1 MTAVTLPR
9 PEVFSTEAAGPERVE
24 AWEAH
29 NAAQLIAL
37 RCDVPCSA
45 EFEAAEVNLG
55 LTMAHLA
62 RVSGSKHRVI
72 RTRDLIESDPAH
84 AYAVYATLRGSA
96 TVEYS
101 GHRRVLRP
109 GQVMVCDADLPIA
122 RGFVHGLE
130 ELAIR
135 VPREL
140 VHTITGLDL
149 LAEPLVFDTHADGHA
164 RALMH
169 MLGTALDAG
178 IPVPPDERGLIE
190 LVSVLAAGPRT
201 GSALRHRVAAR
212 TYIAQRLHDPSLSA
226 AGVAAAVGL
235 SERTLSRVF
244 AASGMS
250 VPQQILARRL
260 DVAYAL
266 LRARP
271 ELTAA
276 AAAARCGF
284 WSYGYFSQTF
294 QRRFGATAG
303 EVRRLAHG
311 SSV

>member
-1 MTAVTLPR
+1 MTAATLPR
-9 PEVFSTEAAGPERVE
+9 PKVFSTEAAGPECVE

-37 RCDVPCSA
+37 SCDVPCDA
-45 EFEAAEVNLG
+45 EFEAAEVNLE
-55 LTMAHLA
+55 LTKAHLA
-62 RVSGSKHRVI
+62 RVRGSQHKVI

-96 TVEYS
+96 TLEHS
-101 GHRRVLRP
+101 GHTRVLHP

-122 RGFVHGLE
+122 RGFAHGLE
-130 ELAIR
+130 ELAIK

-140 VHTITGLDL
+140 IHTNTGLDL
-149 LAEPLVFDTHADGHA
+149 LAEPLIFDARSDGHA
-164 RALMH
+164 RALVH

-178 IPVPPDERGLIE
+178 IPVPPDEQGLVE

-201 GSALRHRVAAR
+201 SSALRHRVAAR
-212 TYIAQRLHDPSLSA
+212 NYIAQRLHDPSLSA

-250 VPQQILARRL
+250 VPQQISGRRL

-271 ELTAA
+271 DFTTAA
-276 AAAARCGF
+276 VAARCGF

-294 QRRFGATAG
+294 QRRFGVTAG
-303 EVRRLAHG
+303 EVRRLAHA

>member
-1 MTAVTLPR
+1 MTADTLPR

-37 RCDVPCSA
+37 SCDVPCNTK
-45 EFEAAEVNLG
+45 FEAAEVNLE
-55 LTMAHLA
+55 LTAAHLA
-62 RVSGSKHRVI
+62 RVSGSRHKVI

-84 AYAVYATLRGSA
+84 AYAAYATLRGSA
-96 TVEYS
+96 TLEYS
-101 GHRRVLRP
+101 GHTRVLHP

-122 RGFVHGLE
+122 RGFAHGLE

-135 VPREL
+135 IPKEL
-140 VHTITGLDL
+140 VHTTTGLDL
-149 LAEPLVFDTHADGHA
+149 LAQPLIFDARAEGPA

-169 MLGTALDAG
+169 VLGTALDAG
-178 IPVPPDERGLIE
+178 IPVPPDEQGLVE
-190 LVSVLAAGPRT
+190 LVSVLVAGPRSS
-201 GSALRHRVAAR
+201 SALSHRVAAR
-212 TYIAQRLHDPSLSA
+212 DYIARRLHDPSLSA

-244 AASGMS
+244 AASGTS
-250 VPQQILARRL
+250 VPQQILGRRL

-271 ELTAA
+271 ELTTAA
-276 AAAARCGF
+276 AATRCGF

-294 QRRFGATAG
+294 QRRFGVTAG

-311 SSV
+311 SSA